1 MFGLSYFRD
10 KSHFEDDS
18 TQNYLVFQSVKQY
31 LKTISNI
38 CNSERISAWKLK
50 ELSDK
55 SIKPST
61 TSSSDVQLY

>member
-31 LKTISNI
+31 LKTISKI
-38 CNSERISAWKLK
+38 CNSERISA
-50 ELSDK
+50 
-55 SIKPST
+55 
-61 TSSSDVQLY
+61 